1 MDADSDEDDD
11 GMAIREVRQQ
21 GEKISAF
28 MESIQQTQSQQLIM
42 MNQFM
47 GSMLKILE
55 NQANNEK

>member
-1 MDADSDEDDD
+1 MDTDSDEDDD

-47 GSMLKILE
+47 VSMLKILE

>member
-1 MDADSDEDDD
+1 MDADSDEDNDET
-11 GMAIREVRQQ
+11 AIREMRQQ

-28 MESIQQTQSQQLIM
+28 MESIQQTQSQQLTM
-42 MNQFM
+42 RNQFM

>member
-47 GSMLKILE
+47 VSMLKILE